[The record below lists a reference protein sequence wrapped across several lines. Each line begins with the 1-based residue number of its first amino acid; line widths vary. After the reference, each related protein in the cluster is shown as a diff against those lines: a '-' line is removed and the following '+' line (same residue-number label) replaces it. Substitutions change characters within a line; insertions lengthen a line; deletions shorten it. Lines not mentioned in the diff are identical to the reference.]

1 MEQDPGDRQLLERLA
16 QGGPAAWDLFLEGCS
31 GVVFGVVRLFADTY
45 DDRMD
50 LFLFICARL
59 QEGDMRRLRAFR
71 FRADA
76 PCRFST
82 WLTVVA
88 RNLALDFVREREGR
102 FRPFQNVVAMDA
114 VDRLVFEYHLRDGLP
129 LDEVRDRLRQQHD
142 VHLEEHQLVALAARV
157 AERISPSQRWRLLSR
172 LMEKRRPLPVDPVA
186 GSAMRGEERIPI
198 PDDWGDPERPL
209 RTREAE
215 RALQQAME
223 LLPPRERLVVMLRF
237 RDGMTARETADVTRI
252 TVEEAERLSRLGI
265 NRLRESL
272 SRTGLAPTDFETSSL
287 AGLWTS

>member
-1 MEQDPGDRQLLERLA
+1 M
-16 QGGPAAWDLFLEGCS
+16 
-31 GVVFGVVRLFADTY
+31 
-45 DDRMD
+45 
-50 LFLFICARL
+50 
-59 QEGDMRRLRAFR
+59 
-71 FRADA
+71 
-76 PCRFST
+76 
-82 WLTVVA
+82 
-88 RNLALDFVREREGR
+88 
-102 FRPFQNVVAMDA
+102 
-114 VDRLVFEYHLRDGLP
+114 
-129 LDEVRDRLRQQHD
+129 RDRLRQQHD

-265 NRLRESL
+265 TRLRESL